1 MSISELKSREEELI
15 IVNRDDV
22 DEEKFGISAFLT

>member
-1 MSISELKSREEELI
+1 MSISELKSREEALI

-22 DEEKFGISAFLT
+22 DEEKFGIRAFLT